1 MIVAFIRHGQTDWNR
16 EGLLQGSSDIPLNDT
31 GRAQARDA
39 LMTLRSRP
47 WDVVVSS
54 PLRRARETA
63 AIIAEGLGVE
73 LGAAYDGLAERDYG
87 DLEGTPSADAID
99 RWPSRDYPGAET
111 LDSVASRGVDALAAI
126 AADLPGKA
134 VLVVCHGTIIRYTLA
149 RIAGRPVPGIDNGS
163 VSMLTADG
171 AGWVVRTVNG
181 IPLEEIPVEH
191 AAAQPSREGEDRSHA
206 G

>member
-1 MIVAFIRHGQTDWNR
+1 
-16 EGLLQGSSDIPLNDT
+16 
-31 GRAQARDA
+31 
-39 LMTLRSRP
+39 MTLRSRP